1 LLQFLCAKIWKKR
14 PYTIFKFFLFIFYRK
29 SIGFEEKSLHAQI
42 PLQEKAS
49 RKIPL
54 EENPSQ
60 QNAST
65 LKYLPT
71 KHL

>member
-1 LLQFLCAKIWKKR
+1 MKKEIFENFIKI
-14 PYTIFKFFLFIFYRK
+14 FAFYFGVTRK
-29 SIGFEEKSLHAQI
+29 NGFEAKSLHTQI

-49 RKIPL
+49 CKIPL

-65 LKYLPT
+65 LKYLPA

>member
-1 LLQFLCAKIWKKR
+1 MGGGGSV
-14 PYTIFKFFLFIFYRK
+14 K
-29 SIGFEEKSLHAQI
+29 SPRLSTQGEGGGGQQKGFEAKSLHVQI
-42 PLQEKAS
+42 PPQEKAS
-49 RKIPL
+49 GKIPP

-65 LKYLPT
+65 LKYLPA

>member
-1 LLQFLCAKIWKKR
+1 MGV
-14 PYTIFKFFLFIFYRK
+14 YGNH
-29 SIGFEEKSLHAQI
+29 GFEAKSLHAQI

-49 RKIPL
+49 RKIPP

-65 LKYLPT
+65 LKYLPA

>member
-1 LLQFLCAKIWKKR
+1 MVIHMIYAQTDIKKG
-14 PYTIFKFFLFIFYRK
+14 Y
-29 SIGFEEKSLHAQI
+29 EEKSLQAQI
-42 PLQEKAS
+42 PPQEKAS
-49 RKIPL
+49 RKIPP

-65 LKYLPT
+65 LKNLPA

>member
-1 LLQFLCAKIWKKR
+1 MICTEILQGS
-14 PYTIFKFFLFIFYRK
+14 TIGY
-29 SIGFEEKSLHAQI
+29 EEKSLHAQI
-42 PLQEKAS
+42 PPQEKAS
-49 RKIPL
+49 LKIPP

-65 LKYLPT
+65 LKNLPA